1 VVTKLTRRLVR
12 ELLETIILA
21 VVLAFILRGFVAE
34 TFIVDGYSM
43 EPSLHN
49 GERLLVNKLAYRLG
63 EPERGDIVVFR
74 FPLDPSRDFIK
85 RVIGLPGDEI
95 EVRGNRVFVNGQPLS
110 EDYILPDQDP
120 VSFPN
125 LRVPAGELFV
135 MGDNRGNSDDSRI
148 FGPVKID
155 LVKGQA
161 MFVYWPFSNFR
172 ILP

>member
-1 VVTKLTRRLVR
+1 MTKLTRRLVR

-95 EVRGNRVFVNGQPLS
+95 EVRGNRVL
-110 EDYILPDQDP
+110 
-120 VSFPN
+120 
-125 LRVPAGELFV
+125 
-135 MGDNRGNSDDSRI
+135 
-148 FGPVKID
+148 
-155 LVKGQA
+155 
-161 MFVYWPFSNFR
+161 
-172 ILP
+172 